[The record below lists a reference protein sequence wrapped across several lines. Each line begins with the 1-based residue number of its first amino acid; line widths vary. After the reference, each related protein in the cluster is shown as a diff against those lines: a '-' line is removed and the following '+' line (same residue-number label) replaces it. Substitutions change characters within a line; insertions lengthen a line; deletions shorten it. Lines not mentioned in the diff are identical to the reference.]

1 MAGWWR
7 ATFLPLL
14 ASSFFVGY
22 HLIAYVT
29 YTLNPPTISPFLVTV
44 LLSLA
49 VFLDIFWLSKYT
61 SAIWDEAYVDD
72 ESQDGLRIFTVIVS
86 YLLFVAE
93 IVSLVLSALIGKD
106 ELSQQRK
113 GQALQGRRDQ
123 I

>member
-1 MAGWWR
+1 M
-7 ATFLPLL
+7 
-14 ASSFFVGY
+14 GY

-113 GQALQGRRDQ
+113 GQALQGKRDQ